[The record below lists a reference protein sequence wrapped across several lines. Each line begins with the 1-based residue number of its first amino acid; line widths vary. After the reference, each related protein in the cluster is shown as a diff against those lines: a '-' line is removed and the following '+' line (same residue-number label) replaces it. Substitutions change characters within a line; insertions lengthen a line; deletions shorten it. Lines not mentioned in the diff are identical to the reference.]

1 MTSEVRSKKN
11 LTPILLILIIMSVLT
26 LTKFL
31 ILFAGWGEYFKNI
44 IWAFDERPLFY
55 DHFDHIKYSL
65 QGNITGVY
73 NVNVNACF
81 PAFAYFFYGF
91 LAHLCTVD
99 QVGTAD
105 FAHVLNTNS
114 GVVTLVFVYGIFFVS
129 IALLLSKQLTSKIG
143 EYYTNAFIIL
153 LLLSSIFLMTVA
165 SGNLTIGAMILT
177 LFSLY
182 FRDSKSAALRELS
195 MIMLAMA
202 ASLKVYP
209 AIWGLLYI
217 KEKRYKDAI
226 KQIIYGILF
235 FLVPFAFFGGVG
247 GFIQFIKNLAQV
259 SKIVTSISLVGILH
273 KFFSFFLNDQM
284 ATILARII
292 DYLYLITTVL
302 LVFLRKKIDW
312 KSYALF
318 AGAMFIFNTESG
330 SYCMIYWT
338 IAIVAF
344 VSEIGAKRDASV
356 LEYIYAILFAVSFS
370 GISVFGLGSSVIPST
385 CLYAIILIVIVDSFI
400 ELLPQKK

>member
-11 LTPILLILIIMSVLT
+11 LTPVLLILIIMSVLT

-31 ILFAGWGEYFKNI
+31 VLFTGWGEYFKNI

-99 QVGTAD
+99 QIGTAD

-177 LFSLY
+177 LFCGICTPLFCTVHFSVLY
-182 FRDSKSAALRELS
+182 RKYNAFPGKMSSYFMS
-195 MIMLAMA
+195 GHIT
-202 ASLKVYP
+202 SQ
-209 AIWGLLYI
+209 YI
-217 KEKRYKDAI
+217 EKI
-226 KQIIYGILF
+226 
-235 FLVPFAFFGGVG
+235 
-247 GFIQFIKNLAQV
+247 
-259 SKIVTSISLVGILH
+259 
-273 KFFSFFLNDQM
+273 
-284 ATILARII
+284 
-292 DYLYLITTVL
+292 
-302 LVFLRKKIDW
+302 
-312 KSYALF
+312 ALF
-318 AGAMFIFNTESG
+318 
-330 SYCMIYWT
+330 
-338 IAIVAF
+338 
-344 VSEIGAKRDASV
+344 R
-356 LEYIYAILFAVSFS
+356 
-370 GISVFGLGSSVIPST
+370 
-385 CLYAIILIVIVDSFI
+385 
-400 ELLPQKK
+400 